1 MPPAITGRAITYHE
15 AGSIQPNSSGRS
27 VQSRCSISWTADVKS
42 TAPTAAGIPRKA
54 AIASVFR

>member
-1 MPPAITGRAITYHE
+1 MTYHE
-15 AGSIQPNSSGRS
+15 AGSIQPNCSGMS
-27 VQSRCSISWTADVKS
+27 LQSTISTRWTAVVKS